1 MLTILYKKISEDKE
15 NVVIKVN
22 WKLFGIKLWDSG
34 IKDALDLVVEA
45 TDNPWDNATIEIL
58 DQVIT
63 RLLRVEEKKELDG

>member
-63 RLLRVEEKKELDG
+63 RLLRVEEKKEIDG